1 MLKVLVVGAGPAGLI
16 LSYLLAKRGEN
27 VSIVEKS
34 NQYGGLLKTT
44 NIDGVEIEELYHHI
58 LFNDEQLL
66 KLIGELGL
74 QNSLRWYK
82 SRVALFTH
90 NNFYDITTPANY
102 LGLKFIPF
110 LNRFKLILKLAFPDT
125 EIKSLKEFFTEDIYG
140 SFIEDMLINK
150 FRIYANNVSPQWF
163 IHKLKKRGRSRCLFY
178 ERLGYLNGSFK
189 IFVDKIVGSIEKNG
203 GKIILNSTIDKIIPR
218 GLQFV
223 VEINNRAELFDK
235 IIFTISPFDIANL
248 LKDINPEFSNRL
260 FQLEF
265 MSNITLLLY
274 TKKNLT
280 KYYWINIAERKI
292 GLTGIISQSNLV
304 EYKNIKGFFTY
315 ISLYL
320 PKDDRLNSLNSKEI
334 LEYFLNELQKMRIKV
349 ESSDIIDYRIT
360 KSEYAQPLFFD
371 NNDLL
376 TVNLKTPIDG
386 IYILNSHS
394 LLPEDRGLNNIIQKA
409 NVLADLI

>member
-16 LSYLLAKRGEN
+16 LSYLLAKIGEN

-44 NIDGVEIEELYHHI
+44 NIDGVEIEEVYHHI

-178 ERLGYLNGSFK
+178 ERPGYLNGSFK